1 MYIWTYVKAF
11 LLCPVLGMADPHGA
25 HPPRSLAEGL
35 LAGLMEVPPFHT
47 PSHSPTA
54 LGQVGV
60 VVGHALQAAET
71 VTKSGMHFE
80 NLMMTVC
87 LLVVPVVLAV
97 IAFSVMARSW
107 SEEEDKPAPM
117 HPRRTQPTPNSQA
130 TTAAY
135 ARWRTGNGAR
145 GAAQGMTTTSASLAT
160 VPPSLSC
167 LTAPPSAIR
176 PPLAERPS
184 ALANARPSCAQ
195 EPDQYLALAVQ
206 NKMGVRIQFDSL
218 LRSRPETR
226 TVTVLNVQDARVLLR
241 AQANEHIIEVWC
253 KVQCKNSELAPDVPF
268 AILDAREASTMP
280 GYGEVQHL
288 PRKVVMHRVE
298 SAKKTQK
305 ADAWIVPSSGCF
317 LVLKLP
323 IEFPIEDEEP
333 WLRVFVK
340 PGTAEVESLEDV
352 KEGQIIARSD
362 HSVRPGTL
370 FVEQGADLILVACIC
385 MAVQKLGVETNHQGS
400 NVLLTST
407 GRLPTSSI
415 SHRGGPRY

>member
-1 MYIWTYVKAF
+1 MNIWTYVKAF

-71 VTKSGMHFE
+71 VSKSGMHFE
-80 NLMMTVC
+80 NLMMMLC
-87 LLVVPVVLAV
+87 LLGVPVVLAV
-97 IAFSVMARSW
+97 IAFLVMARSW
-107 SEEEDKPAPM
+107 SEEEDKPAAM
-117 HPRRTQPTPNSQA
+117 HPRRTQPTPSSQA

-135 ARWRTGNGAR
+135 ARWRNGTGAR
-145 GAAQGMTTTSASLAT
+145 GAQGMTMTSASLAT
-160 VPPSLSC
+160 VPPSLNC

-176 PPLAERPS
+176 PPLASERPS
-184 ALANARPSCAQ
+184 AFASGRPSCAQ

-206 NKMGVRIQFDSL
+206 NKMGVRIRFDSIL
-218 LRSRPETR
+218 TSRPETR
-226 TVTVLNVQDARVLLR
+226 TVTVLNVQDDRVLLR

-280 GYGEVQHL
+280 GYGEAQHL
-288 PRKVVMHRVE
+288 PRKVVLHRVE
-298 SAKKTQK
+298 LAKARKTQK

-340 PGTAEVESLEDV
+340 PGSAEVESLEDV

-362 HSVRPGTL
+362 HSARPGTL
-370 FVEQGADLILVACIC
+370 FVEQGADLVLVACIC

-400 NVLLTST
+400 NVLLT
-407 GRLPTSSI
+407 GRLPMSSI
-415 SHRGGPRY
+415 SHRGGSRY